1 MADKFDI
8 TTIRNMD
15 IKSIFATAKTLR
27 NEIADLMVDKNLKR
41 LKDLKSVQKKRKEL
55 ARTMTIFNQKKVL
68 VALEKEGGKVD
79 AKV

>member
-27 NEIADLMVDKNLKR
+27 DEIADLMVDKNLKR

-68 VALEKEGGKVD
+68 VALEEEGGKVD